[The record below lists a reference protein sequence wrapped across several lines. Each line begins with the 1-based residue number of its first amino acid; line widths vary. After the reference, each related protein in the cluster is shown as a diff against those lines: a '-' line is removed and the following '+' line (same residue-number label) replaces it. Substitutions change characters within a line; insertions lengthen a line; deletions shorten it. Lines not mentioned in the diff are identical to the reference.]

1 MGFAMHTHDLEN
13 HDNLYADEGMTL
25 IGETNLD
32 AQNHALLAIGAMV
45 GLLTLL
51 GSYLIVY
58 AD

>member
-1 MGFAMHTHDLEN
+1 MHTHDLDN
-13 HDNLYADEGMTL
+13 HDNLYADEGTTL
-25 IGETNLD
+25 IGATNRD

-58 AD
+58 AN

>member
-1 MGFAMHTHDLEN
+1 MHTHDLEN
-13 HDNLYADEGMTL
+13 HDNLYADEGAIE
-25 IGETNLD
+25 IGETNLE

-58 AD
+58 AN